1 MQEAAVSGAAAH
13 PGSIRIENLHY
24 QYPAFD
30 PRKPD
35 ETPPFTL
42 AGVDLS
48 IDAGEFVAVLGAT
61 SSGKSTLCLTL
72 NGLAPQQTGGVI
84 RGEVWVG
91 DWNTKHTAV
100 PLLATRIGLVFQDPE
115 ANLLGLTVEDEIAF
129 GCENLAVEPGE
140 IDERID
146 WSLDIVGMRD
156 QRERMISSLSG
167 GQKQRVGLAAVI
179 AMLPAVIVLDEPL
192 AELDPVGRVD
202 VAGAIGLLRE
212 RRSDL
217 TIVWATADADP
228 IAELADRV
236 VVLANGRVETAA
248 DADAVFRN
256 AGRLLELGIAPP
268 QIAEL
273 GLRLS
278 AGPARFWRFDDA
290 QATLRAELA
299 RASKR

>member
-1 MQEAAVSGAAAH
+1 
-13 PGSIRIENLHY
+13 
-24 QYPAFD
+24 
-30 PRKPD
+30 
-35 ETPPFTL
+35 
-42 AGVDLS
+42 
-48 IDAGEFVAVLGAT
+48 
-61 SSGKSTLCLTL
+61 
-72 NGLAPQQTGGVI
+72 
-84 RGEVWVG
+84 
-91 DWNTKHTAV
+91 
-100 PLLATRIGLVFQDPE
+100 
-115 ANLLGLTVEDEIAF
+115 VEDEIAF